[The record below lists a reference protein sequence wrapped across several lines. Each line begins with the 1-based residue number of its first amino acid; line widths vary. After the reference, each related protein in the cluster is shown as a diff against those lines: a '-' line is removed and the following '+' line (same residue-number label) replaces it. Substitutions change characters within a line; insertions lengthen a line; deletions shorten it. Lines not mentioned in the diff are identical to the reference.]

1 MSYVL
6 ITVTGGIIG
15 EAIFYDDE
23 SMAIQDLAEYVKNMN
38 YEDDDAA
45 VYGPEGLVANAKVF
59 LDEYD
64 QYIDNA
70 QKVLAVIAR

>member
-1 MSYVL
+1 
-6 ITVTGGIIG
+6 
-15 EAIFYDDE
+15 
-23 SMAIQDLAEYVKNMN
+23 MAIQDLAEYVKNMN

-64 QYIDNA
+64 QYIDNV
-70 QKVLAVIAR
+70 QGVLSKIAR